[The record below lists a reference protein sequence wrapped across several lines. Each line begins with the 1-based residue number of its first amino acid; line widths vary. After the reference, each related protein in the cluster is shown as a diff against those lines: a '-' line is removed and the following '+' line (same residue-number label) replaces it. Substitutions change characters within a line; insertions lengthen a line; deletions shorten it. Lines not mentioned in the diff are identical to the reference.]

1 MQAQW
6 ERGVLS
12 TFRAETAYLV
22 TQTHSVRQ
30 LVWHLSGALQED
42 GWCLEKVAELYLD
55 LPLMDK

>member
-42 GWCLEKVAELYLD
+42 GLV
-55 LPLMDK
+55 P